1 MKKVYLQ
8 NGVEAELITSFKD
21 NKTEKYV
28 VKEII
33 EEEYYN
39 EYEGQYNEPIYET
52 KIVNKI
58 WEKYEDVPLLN
69 RKTKLEQEIE
79 MLEAEIDKLRKQR
92 TSLIDGLK
100 NIFLPEYKIG
110 DKIYMTIWGNEVREV
125 EIHKIIFE
133 VTSDKQTYTYWCG
146 EYKEFERLGEGYY
159 KTKKEAE
166 KARQDYLTSSTIEKM
181 KNIKEQIKELQEEYK
196 NLQLKNKFNKK

>member
-58 WEKYEDVPLLN
+58 
-69 RKTKLEQEIE
+69 
-79 MLEAEIDKLRKQR
+79 
-92 TSLIDGLK
+92 
-100 NIFLPEYKIG
+100 
-110 DKIYMTIWGNEVREV
+110 
-125 EIHKIIFE
+125 
-133 VTSDKQTYTYWCG
+133 
-146 EYKEFERLGEGYY
+146 
-159 KTKKEAE
+159 
-166 KARQDYLTSSTIEKM
+166 
-181 KNIKEQIKELQEEYK
+181 
-196 NLQLKNKFNKK
+196 

>member
-69 RKTKLEQEIE
+69 RKTKLEQ
-79 MLEAEIDKLRKQR
+79 
-92 TSLIDGLK
+92 
-100 NIFLPEYKIG
+100 
-110 DKIYMTIWGNEVREV
+110 
-125 EIHKIIFE
+125 
-133 VTSDKQTYTYWCG
+133 
-146 EYKEFERLGEGYY
+146 
-159 KTKKEAE
+159 
-166 KARQDYLTSSTIEKM
+166 
-181 KNIKEQIKELQEEYK
+181 
-196 NLQLKNKFNKK
+196 